1 VSRGYGYGPLSLAW
15 IRIIMDNENLEEV
28 YIHIER
34 DGEICKYIRVASLG
48 ASEPSHI
55 QQIYGVAN
63 EI

>member
-1 VSRGYGYGPLSLAW
+1 
-15 IRIIMDNENLEEV
+15 MDNENLEEV